1 MQNPIFT
8 IEMEDGGKM
17 TGELYPQIAPNS
29 VANFVELAN
38 SGFYDGVIFH
48 RVIPG
53 FMIQGGDP
61 QGVGIGGP
69 GYSIRGEFSQNGFKN
84 DLRHTRGV
92 LSMARSMM
100 PDSAGSQF
108 FIMVADAPHLDGAY
122 AAFGKVTQGMEVA
135 DAIVAQK
142 RDRRDKPV
150 SDQRMKTGRDVRR
163 GVQGRKAAALRRD
176 RPVEKIKTTVK
187 IAGKEYTMV
196 GTESEEHIR
205 RVAVYVDRKMEELA
219 LTTRMP
225 QNMVAV
231 LTAMNIADDLLKA
244 QDENT
249 RLRKEIMQVQQQL
262 TAMRIEH
269 NAPPMKRTQEAAK
282 DKQ

>member
-150 SDQRMKTGRDVRR
+150 SDQRMKTVRVETF
-163 GVQGRKAAALRRD
+163 GAEYKA
-176 RPVEKIKTTVK
+176 EKLP
-187 IAGKEYTMV
+187 
-196 GTESEEHIR
+196 R
-205 RVAVYVDRKMEELA
+205 
-219 LTTRMP
+219 
-225 QNMVAV
+225 
-231 LTAMNIADDLLKA
+231 
-244 QDENT
+244 
-249 RLRKEIMQVQQQL
+249 
-262 TAMRIEH
+262 
-269 NAPPMKRTQEAAK
+269 
-282 DKQ
+282 